1 MFFKKKPIA
10 TTKQPTNAGF
20 IDPKAALDKPVEFDS
35 NSYDQVLDEHVAIR
49 DEAAA
54 LEQRRRQKLLVANAK
69 AEEPSQFAIAL
80 ISKLPGDLSLI
91 HLFADHPRV
100 LNKIALTWG
109 DNRAFFALMDD
120 LMIDKRG
127 GRDGFPFSVALELSR
142 LTDHYEQ
149 FVGRRPG
156 SDFDVIQNA
165 RKPKF

>member
-1 MFFKKKPIA
+1 MFFKKKPI
-10 TTKQPTNAGF
+10 TTIKRPSNDGL
-20 IDPKAALDKPVEFDS
+20 IDAKSALDKPFEFDS

-54 LEQRRRQKLLVANAK
+54 LKQRRRQKMLVANAIN
-69 AEEPSQFAIAL
+69 EEPSPFAIAL
-80 ISKLPGDLSLI
+80 ISKLPSDLSLI
-91 HLFADHPRV
+91 QLFADHPRV
-100 LNKIALTWG
+100 LNKIAMTWG
-109 DNRAFFALMDD
+109 DHRAFFALMDD

-127 GRDGFPFSVALELSR
+127 GRDGFPFSVAVELSR

-156 SDFDVIQNA
+156 GDFDVIQNA